1 MVDGIYKTFI
11 CDVNV
16 KTPINLG
23 NPNEFTMLELANLVI
38 KLTNSKSKIIYK
50 ELPQDDPRQ
59 RKPDISRA
67 IEILDWS
74 PKIGLSEGISLTQKY
89 FRGILNL

>member
-1 MVDGIYKTFI
+1 MKNLAEIV
-11 CDVNV
+11 
-16 KTPINLG
+16 INS
-23 NPNEFTMLELANLVI
+23 
-38 KLTNSKSKIIYK
+38 TNSKSKIVYK

-74 PKIGLSEGISLTQKY
+74 PKIGLSEGIALTHKY
-89 FRGILNL
+89 FRRILNL